1 MFKRFKAWVHD
12 RLMIRAMARQ
22 AYTQG
27 LKSPITRTE
36 YCYPHL
42 NKLVGEFLYR
52 YCKGEVYASSTDVH
66 VITGQY
72 WQVSSYDKMPN
83 VKVRCNGEALK
94 IVVKNFAAIHIDH
107 YRQPIET
114 HSGTLTIDWS
124 TPVRHNDQEA
134 HQQLCWLMNDLLAA
148 SKYPSNQGKDMNNES
163 RGLSAGELLELT
175 NSTRSFWQRISKGA
189 IPGIIYPD
197 SRQGIEVKFDA
208 EGSVGISNERR
219 FTFTRLLDKAR
230 FQLTFDVGPD
240 PDSVSKVKVGYD
252 QRQFN
257 PLAII
262 IMISEALKSDE
273 YIIGGTG
280 QKVINGVGQPMQ
292 ETTTTIE
299 AEVKR
304 VVGNFL
310 DQAPLVSTTNFNAH
324 PTRFALGHDYI
335 VGILRSEVGVTLY
348 LYRTEGKL
356 LAKIGYQLMQPEA
369 FVEFSEAD
377 GKFEELL
384 NAFNFVKHPPVFLEA
399 QDDPANYTDAL
410 TWVRIFKALLKT
422 TGDDFAGGQV
432 LWQDQAGFAN
442 FSEIR
447 TCGYIRRIGTTNT
460 LELTIRYE
468 GEKSHAHNGKVI
480 LQYNIN
486 NGLVIRMD
494 RDNDVLLQLGVYFI
508 NNYLHNTPPVNK
520 GVLEEQRT
528 KPTRDLISESYRLLT
543 NMDFFKNV
551 RKGVVPKD
559 VRTALG
565 YSLYLTRLSDSSDY
579 APVKVEVFAG
589 NDVKNPFVFFQATYA
604 LDGGVYYEPGRYFEV
619 NLEKYL
625 ELVEAIVEQE
635 KKNWQFANSLS
646 TPAASQP
653 HQHDYV
659 ALEPQLLND
668 AGDDISDEWVA
679 WHVRTHNSSLGKAV
693 KAGLDKMHQLRNQ
706 FDNIINHYGK

>member
-1 MFKRFKAWVHD
+1 MLKRFKAWVHD

-36 YCYPHL
+36 YCHPHL
-42 NKLVGEFLYR
+42 NRLVGEFLYR
-52 YCKGEVYASSTDVH
+52 YCKGEVYASSTDVRD
-66 VITGQY
+66 ITGRY
-72 WQVSSYDKMPN
+72 WQISSYEKIPN
-83 VKVRCNGEALK
+83 VKVHCDGEALA
-94 IVVKNFAAIHIDH
+94 IVAKDFAAIRIDH

-114 HSGTLTIDWS
+114 HSSTLVIDWAK
-124 TPVRHNDQEA
+124 PVRHNDQEA

-175 NSTRSFWQRISKGA
+175 NSTRSFWQRINGHA
-189 IPGIIYPD
+189 LPGIVYPD

-208 EGSVGISNERR
+208 EGPAGISSERR
-219 FTFTRLLDKAR
+219 FTFTRLLDKAQ

-252 QRQFN
+252 QYQFN

-262 IMISEALKSDE
+262 IMISEALKPDE

-310 DQAPLVSTTNFNAH
+310 DQAPLVSTANFNAH
-324 PTRFALGHDYI
+324 PTRFALGQDYI
-335 VGILRSEVGVTLY
+335 VGILRSEVGITLY

-369 FVEFSEAD
+369 FVEFSDPNGEF
-377 GKFEELL
+377 GELL
-384 NAFNFVKHPPVFLEA
+384 GAFDFVKYPPVFLEA
-399 QDDPANYTDAL
+399 QDDPVN
-410 TWVRIFKALLKT
+410 
-422 TGDDFAGGQV
+422 
-432 LWQDQAGFAN
+432 
-442 FSEIR
+442 
-447 TCGYIRRIGTTNT
+447 NT
-460 LELTIRYE
+460 
-468 GEKSHAHNGKVI
+468 
-480 LQYNIN
+480 
-486 NGLVIRMD
+486 
-494 RDNDVLLQLGVYFI
+494 
-508 NNYLHNTPPVNK
+508 
-520 GVLEEQRT
+520 VLEEHRI
-528 KPTRDLISESYRLLT
+528 KPTRDFIAESYRLLT

-565 YSLYLTRLSDSSDY
+565 YTLYLTRIGNDRGY

-589 NDVKNPFVFFQATYA
+589 NDVNNPLVFFQATYA
-604 LDGGVYYEPGRYFEV
+604 LDGGFYHDPERFAHV

-625 ELVEAIVEQE
+625 ELVEAIVELE
-635 KKNWQFANSLS
+635 KKAWQYVDSLS
-646 TPAASQP
+646 TPASSRT

-659 ALEPQLLND
+659 VLEPQLLND

-679 WHVRTHNSSLGKAV
+679 WHVRTHNSTLGKAV
-693 KAGLDKMHQLRNQ
+693 KAGLDKMHQLRDQ